1 MVVPHFVIGMPWK
14 LLAESTGELPC
25 EPARSQR
32 RKGARQEP
40 RSLSNTAGEG
50 SRAPMRCS
58 WGSWVCLAWKK
69 GSSGGTLSTQV
80 LLEFET

>member
-1 MVVPHFVIGMPWK
+1 MVVPHFVIEMLWK

-58 WGSWVCLAWKK
+58 WGELGVFSLEERKLRGDLEYP
-69 GSSGGTLSTQV
+69 GST
-80 LLEFET
+80 